1 MSYNFQI
8 PDAITP
14 FNNNMESPSS
24 SIRLLII
31 DPHLLVSHGLRM
43 LLDSQKGFEV
53 IGVATNRAEALQA
66 AKSKSPDIVLLDL
79 DSGGEGAL
87 TLLPE
92 LCQQAKKSHVLIL
105 TSVKDPELHRQAVRL
120 GAMGVVL
127 KQYGVDVLIKAIKK
141 VQVGEIWLDRSA
153 MGSLLREM
161 AQGSAETDSDA
172 NRIRSLTARERQV
185 ITLIAE
191 GLKNK
196 QIAERLFIS
205 ETTVTHH
212 LSSIFSKLGVCDRLE
227 LLIYAFG
234 HNLAKTRK
242 TSA

>member
-1 MSYNFQI
+1 MSHNFQI
-8 PDAITP
+8 GDAIAP
-14 FNNNMESPSS
+14 FNNNMQSPSAS
-24 SIRLLII
+24 VRLLIV
-31 DPHLLVSHGLRM
+31 DPYLLASHGLRL
-43 LLDSQKGFEV
+43 LLDSQKGLEV

-66 AKSKSPDIVLLDL
+66 AKGKQPDIILLDL

-87 TLLPE
+87 TLLPD
-92 LCQQAKKSHVLIL
+92 LCQQAKKSSVLIL

-141 VQVGEIWLDRSA
+141 VQAGEIWLDRSA

-161 AQGSAETDSDA
+161 AQGSNEIDSDA
-172 NRIRSLTARERQV
+172 ARIRNLTARERQV
-185 ITLIAE
+185 ITLISE

-212 LSSIFSKLGVCDRLE
+212 LSSIFSKLGVGDRLE